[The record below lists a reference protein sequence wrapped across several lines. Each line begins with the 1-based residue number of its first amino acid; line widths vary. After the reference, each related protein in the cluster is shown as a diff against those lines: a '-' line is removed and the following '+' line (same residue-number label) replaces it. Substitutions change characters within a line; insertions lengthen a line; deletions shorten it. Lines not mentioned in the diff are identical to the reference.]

1 MSSSQT
7 FLKRALDI
15 AVSALALIV
24 ATPIFLLVSFIIRI
38 DSPGP
43 VFFRQQRLGKN
54 GSLFGIYKF
63 RTMLRDARPLSNPD
77 GSRLV
82 MEMDPRVTRVG
93 GFLRRTSLDELP
105 QLINILK
112 GELSLV
118 GPRPDEPHSLSL
130 YTARERIKLQVKPG
144 LTGLA
149 QINGR
154 NAIPWEKRKQL
165 DVEYAENFS
174 LLLDL
179 KVLCK
184 TVPVVFQCAGII
196 GDSKP
201 LSVSASG
208 SDGTSHAEPGLI

>member
-1 MSSSQT
+1 MTGWQK

-15 AVSALALIV
+15 AVSVTALIV
-24 ATPIFLLVSFIIRI
+24 AAPILVVIALLIRI
-38 DSPGP
+38 DSSGP
-43 VFFRQQRLGKN
+43 IFFRQKRLGKN
-54 GSLFGIYKF
+54 GWPFRIYKF
-63 RTMLRDARPLSNPD
+63 RTMRRDARPLRKPD
-77 GSRLV
+77 GSRLL
-82 MEMDPRVTRVG
+82 MEMDPRVTHFG

-105 QLINILK
+105 QLFNILK

-118 GPRPDEPHSLSL
+118 GPRPDEPQALEL
-130 YTARERIKLQVKPG
+130 YTSRERSKLKVKPG

-154 NAIPWEKRKQL
+154 NAIPWEKRKQF

-179 KVLCK
+179 KVLCR

-196 GDSKP
+196 GEPKP
-201 LSVSASG
+201 LAVSNANTLDDAG
-208 SDGTSHAEPGLI
+208 